1 MKALQEIRYYL
12 SGKNEGK
19 QIVEK
24 YYFDNNQ
31 NMDYYWQQVA
41 IRNRSDNWDYVVLFV
56 IDPDNVGRI
65 YNEVGEKI

>member
-1 MKALQEIRYYL
+1 MKTLNEIRYYL

-19 QIVEK
+19 QVVEN
-24 YYFDNNQ
+24 YFLDNNKITEQ
-31 NMDYYWQQVA
+31 YWQQVA

-56 IDPDNVGRI
+56 IDPDNAGRI

>member
-1 MKALQEIRYYL
+1 MKTLNEIRYYL
-12 SGKNEGK
+12 TGKNEGK
-19 QIVEK
+19 QVVEN
-24 YYFDNNQ
+24 YYLANNRITEQ
-31 NMDYYWQQVA
+31 YWQQVS

>member
-1 MKALQEIRYYL
+1 MKTLNEIRYYL

-19 QIVEK
+19 QVVEN
-24 YYFDNNQ
+24 YFLDNNKITEQ
-31 NMDYYWQQVA
+31 YWQQVA

>member
-1 MKALQEIRYYL
+1 MKTLNEIRYYL
-12 SGKNEGK
+12 TGKNEGK
-19 QIVEK
+19 QVVEN
-24 YYFDNNQ
+24 YYLDNNRITEQ
-31 NMDYYWQQVA
+31 YWQQVS